1 MSEEFYKRRSRF
13 YYAFLLTFFDNDRD
27 KLQQALN
34 KFSDKGRELRK
45 QKEAEEKK
53 EDTKDVEIEEK
64 EEKKEKSTKK
74 QSKKSSSE

>member
-1 MSEEFYKRRSRF
+1 MSEEFYKRRSKF

-45 QKEAEEKK
+45 QKEAEK
-53 EDTKDVEIEEK
+53 EETDVEV
-64 EEKKEKSTKK
+64 EEKKEKQPAKK
-74 QSKKSSSE
+74 QTKKSSSE

>member
-45 QKEAEEKK
+45 QK
-53 EDTKDVEIEEK
+53 KDANIQV

-74 QSKKSSSE
+74 KSTSSE

>member
-45 QKEAEEKK
+45 QKEAEK
-53 EDTKDVEIEEK
+53 EETDVEV
-64 EEKKEKSTKK
+64 EEKKEKQPAKK
-74 QSKKSSSE
+74 QTKKSSSE